1 VDLFDVEEHAGF
13 LSIGGRIMVGTNV
26 RRIGSPVIGFVTLAV
41 SSMVLL
47 GGGPATGSSA
57 ATTAAGGTGLA
68 QRFVSVG
75 LCDGGPR
82 YRVEFRNSGDGT
94 RVVARLLV
102 RRAGEQVRWD
112 FTGTAT
118 STLAD
123 GTKVTL
129 ISDFGRPRSG
139 RDGVLRLRLTTPAG
153 LWHSIAFGLERP
165 SDGARCRVAVRG

>member
-1 VDLFDVEEHAGF
+1 
-13 LSIGGRIMVGTNV
+13 MVGTNV
-26 RRIGSPVIGFVTLAV
+26 RRFGGPVIGFVTLAL
-41 SSMVLL
+41 SSMALL
-47 GGGPATGSSA
+47 AGGSATGSSA
-57 ATTAAGGTGLA
+57 ATPAAAGTGLA

-118 STLAD
+118 STLTD
-123 GTKVTL
+123 GTRVTL
-129 ISDFGRPRSG
+129 ITDFGRARSG
-139 RDGVLRLRLTTPAG
+139 RDGVLRLHQATPAG
-153 LWHSIAFGLERP
+153 VWHSIRFGLERP
-165 SDGARCRVAVRG
+165 SDGARCQVAVRG